1 MRVLVGTH
9 FILHCEAVDA
19 MGSVVTRWVE
29 GGHELTVD
37 VGRME
42 VGGHNA
48 LVRRYT

>member
-1 MRVLVGTH
+1 MRVLVGAH

-19 MGSVVTRWVE
+19 VGPVVTQWVE

-42 VGGHNA
+42 VGGHNT
-48 LVRRYT
+48 VVHRYT